1 MGAESRHQCDFA
13 VIVAMPVVNMMQVAV
28 NQVVGVISMRH
39 LGMAASWTMHVVF
52 WVAAAIM
59 RRRASVWVVLV
70 YADHMFLDVPGM
82 GVMQMPVVQVISM
95 AFVQDGNVSAPD
107 LMHMVVVLM
116 YPVLGLH
123 S

>member
-1 MGAESRHQCDFA
+1 
-13 VIVAMPVVNMMQVAV
+13 MPVVNMMQVAV